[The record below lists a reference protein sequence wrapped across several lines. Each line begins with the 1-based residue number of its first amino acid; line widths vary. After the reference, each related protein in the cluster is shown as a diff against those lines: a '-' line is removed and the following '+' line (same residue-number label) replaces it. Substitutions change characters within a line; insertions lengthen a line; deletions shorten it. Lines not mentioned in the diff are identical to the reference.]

1 MVGVSDSG
9 AVGIMDLI
17 DIRTELNTR
26 NVIRW
31 AQETRYAVNCVRV
44 NHNERVVLLTL
55 NGKIIAE
62 KLFVGMER
70 LPEIK
75 EVFRLRKLFNC
86 ERE

>member
-1 MVGVSDSG
+1 M
-9 AVGIMDLI
+9 IDLQ

-26 NVIRW
+26 NVIAW

-55 NGKIIAE
+55 NGRVIAE
-62 KLFVGMER
+62 KLFVGGER

-86 ERE
+86 EME

>member
-1 MVGVSDSG
+1 M
-9 AVGIMDLI
+9 IDLQ

-26 NVIRW
+26 NVIAW

-55 NGKIIAE
+55 NGRVIAE
-62 KLFVGMER
+62 KLFVVGER

-86 ERE
+86 EME

>member
-1 MVGVSDSG
+1 M
-9 AVGIMDLI
+9 IDLQ

-26 NVIRW
+26 NVIAW

-55 NGKIIAE
+55 NGRVIAE
-62 KLFVGMER
+62 KLFVGGER

-86 ERE
+86 ELEG